1 VLTNRANQM
10 TEAAFRE
17 KRRQKYL
24 TEKYFELNK
33 KAQSFLTSETLKA
46 LPARKAAGDLDAF
59 GEGGMFK
66 DMLKGLRLHYTA
78 GESIESLRPLYANAA
93 KWFGEWH
100 VAYALEIQA
109 IAKERG
115 SDLRTDGTPV
125 HFEDLF
131 HFQLAIDLV
140 SLGILL
146 GEANAVRKIAAWLTR
161 YRGDDMLF
169 ESLLEPVV
177 ADPHTE
183 VDEFFHEEPYDPL
196 LDAIFTAETPAQ
208 ASAFVKKYLDGWYKA
223 FEGVPW
229 HNGHLVVTDEYMA
242 YEGYWAFEAAA
253 VCVIHNID
261 DSSFR
266 DHIVYPKDLADWAR
280 EHKVM
285 DKIKPAAGAKPLRL
299 RCEAKQ
305 PCPQAGYWFTTAM
318 KNSRRQFEAGEK
330 MPNIKES
337 PWGATIWY
345 WDQQQ

>member
-1 VLTNRANQM
+1 M
-10 TEAAFRE
+10 SEATFRT

-33 KAQSFLTSETLKA
+33 SAQAFLTGETLRA
-46 LPARKAAGDLDAF
+46 LPVRKASGDLDAF

-66 DMLKGLRLHYTA
+66 DMLNVLRLHYTA
-78 GESIESLRPLYANAA
+78 GEPIETLRPMFSSAA
-93 KWFGEWH
+93 GWFYEWH
-100 VAYALEIQA
+100 RAYGLQIEALGKKSGQE
-109 IAKERG
+109 
-115 SDLRTDGTPV
+115 LRTDGTPLR
-125 HFEDLF
+125 FDDL
-131 HFQLAIDLV
+131 HYFQLGLDFV
-140 SLGILL
+140 SLGVLL
-146 GEANAVRKIAAWLTR
+146 GDGDAVRNCAGWLDR
-161 YRGDDMLF
+161 YRGTDMLF
-169 ESLLEPVV
+169 EAIIEPAV
-177 ADPHTE
+177 ADPNKD
-183 VDEFFHEEPYDPL
+183 VDEFFHEVPYGL
-196 LDAIFTAETPAQ
+196 LVDAIYTAKTPAE
-208 ASAFVKKYLDGWYKA
+208 ASAFVKKYLENWYKA

-318 KNSRRQFEAGEK
+318 KNSRRQFKAGEK
-330 MPNIKES
+330 MPDIKDS

-345 WDQQQ
+345 WDEQQ